1 MLLSMRHVELHTV
14 HSNADIERAHASGLV
29 EDDFV
34 LADCAGCAGALGDNA
49 TDFEPFVIC
58 LDDQHL
64 WVVCMSCAENVLDPT
79 ARESAESLY
88 GVELD
93 DDNFV
98 LFDD

>member
-1 MLLSMRHVELHTV
+1 MLLSMRHIELHTV
-14 HSNADIERAHASGLV
+14 HSHADMQQARVSGLV
-29 EDDFV
+29 DEKFV

-49 TDFEPFVIC
+49 TDFEPFVLC

-64 WVVCMSCAENVLDPT
+64 WVVCLPCADNVLDPT
-79 ARESAESLY
+79 TSDSAEQMSF
-88 GVELD
+88 VELD